1 MTDYGFSPDVPERA
15 ERGIEQYRKL
25 LAGDP
30 KADTP
35 VRGAARDFVFSEV
48 WTRPGLDQRSR
59 FWISLTCAC
68 AAGAPIAMTAYMQ
81 IARNTGFA
89 TIAELREFA
98 LQFAV
103 YQGFPRATAVEALI
117 DALEAGEISN
127 DPAQR

>member
-1 MTDYGFSPDVPERA
+1 MNDYEFSPEFPQRA
-15 ERGIEQYRKL
+15 ERGKQKYREL
-25 LAGDP
+25 LNADASAG
-30 KADTP
+30 TP
-35 VRGAARDFVFSEV
+35 VKAAARDFVFSEV

-81 IARNTGFA
+81 IARNTGLA
-89 TIAELREFA
+89 SISELREFA

-117 DALEAGEISN
+117 DALEAGEISTN
-127 DPAQR
+127 PGKR